1 MLSKSEKAI
10 VDLAI
15 AILDSHLRNTGAALT
30 SPMAARNFIRLQVEQ
45 LEQEVFG
52 VIFLDTQHRMLACEI
67 LFRGTLDRTMVY
79 PREVAKR
86 ALELN
91 CSKFLCYH
99 NHPSGMSEPSEADRQ
114 ITDHL
119 KKALGLFD
127 IGLLDHLVIGKNEI
141 TSLAERGWI

>member
-30 SPMAARNFIRLQVEQ
+30 SPMVARSFVRLQVET

-52 VIFLDTQHRMLACEI
+52 VIFLDTQHRMLASEI
-67 LFRGTLDRTMVY
+67 LFKGTLDRAIVY

-91 CSKFLCYH
+91 CSKFICYH
-99 NHPSGMSEPSEADRQ
+99 NHPSGWAEPSQADRD
-114 ITDHL
+114 ITDQL
-119 KKALGLFD
+119 RRALAMLD
-127 IGLLDHLVIGKNEI
+127 IGLLDHFVVGKNEM
-141 TSLAERGWI
+141 TSFAERGWI